1 MIKITKLTLK
11 NFLSVG
17 AVTLAL
23 NLDQHGLTLV
33 LGSNTDSNGGL
44 TRNGA
49 GKAQPLDCKIKTPFG
64 WKRMG
69 DMKVGDLV
77 DTPSGRYGR
86 VDGVFPQ
93 GSIPVYRIT
102 FADGRSTEACGDHIW
117 KTWSRS
123 GDWKWSNKTT
133 KELADHI
140 DGTPNNRS
148 YVPLIQD
155 ISAPEIDLPI
165 HPRLM
170 GIMLGDGYMS
180 GLSFS
185 SKDREIVDF
194 VMENTPDEYYLS
206 AFNDCDYRITRGA
219 GKKGHD
225 CRLRQVL
232 AFYGLTQTKSN
243 SKFIPD
249 AFKQGSLNQ
258 RLDLLSGLIDT
269 DGHVGKNGDVSYTT
283 VSKTMADDV
292 CEMIRSI
299 GGIAKITS
307 RIPSYTYKGERKNGQ
322 RAYTV
327 KIRYKNP
334 RALVRLPR
342 KLARMNEKYQYADTL
357 RLEIKTIELIGNKE
371 AQCISID
378 DHEHLY
384 ITDDYIVT
392 HNTTILQ
399 AISYALYG
407 TPISKIKADNLINNI
422 NQKGMLV
429 TIEFERDG
437 KTYRVE
443 RGRKPN
449 ILKFFVNS
457 EEIETDPEDI
467 SQGEN
472 RHTQEMINQAVGMS
486 NTMFKHIVALNTY
499 TDPFLRMKSGDQREV
514 IEELLGVTQ
523 ISLRA
528 ETLKKLSTQTK
539 EAIRDQ
545 DANIRAVREA
555 NNRIQSAIDNA
566 TRMSDDWEARHA
578 ARVNTLLEE
587 IAAMESIDYDA
598 EIASFDVLDSY
609 LIAERKAADDV
620 TAAQREVEHFAR
632 DVRYIEGEIS
642 RLQKDMGTVSSA
654 ALVSR
659 LKTEISRKEK
669 EVTRNLNSIQS
680 HENQIAKVIADMS
693 SEDNQI
699 CVCCGQ
705 ALQGTDHLATV
716 IANLKATE
724 DKLRGEAAT
733 FNTNVVAL
741 QSEITELLSEIGVA
755 ESGDATRHAE
765 QMAQLA
771 DLRDRLAVPLAALEL
786 HEDALKAAV
795 AAKAALGAKPQTIFS
810 SRDEVYKTKS
820 LFDGLA
826 RELDNEKAQTNPN
839 VAQIETLTSTLQPVD
854 TTALD
859 ELTDLFKHQEFLLK
873 LLTSKDSFIR
883 KKIID
888 QNLAYLNS
896 RLNFYLD
903 KLGLPHEVRFQSD
916 LSVDITLLGRDFD
929 FEQLSRGEMNRVIM
943 ATSWSFRDVWESLND
958 SFNLLFVDEMLDQG
972 TDGHG
977 VEAALTIL
985 KSMARDRSKNVFL
998 ISHRDDLTARID
1010 RTLLVRKENGFTRFE
1025 EDTLV

>member
-49 GKAQPLDCKIKTPFG
+49 GK
-64 WKRMG
+64 
-69 DMKVGDLV
+69 
-77 DTPSGRYGR
+77 
-86 VDGVFPQ
+86 
-93 GSIPVYRIT
+93 
-102 FADGRSTEACGDHIW
+102 
-117 KTWSRS
+117 
-123 GDWKWSNKTT
+123 
-133 KELADHI
+133 
-140 DGTPNNRS
+140 
-148 YVPLIQD
+148 
-155 ISAPEIDLPI
+155 
-165 HPRLM
+165 
-170 GIMLGDGYMS
+170 
-180 GLSFS
+180 
-185 SKDREIVDF
+185 
-194 VMENTPDEYYLS
+194 
-206 AFNDCDYRITRGA
+206 
-219 GKKGHD
+219 
-225 CRLRQVL
+225 
-232 AFYGLTQTKSN
+232 
-243 SKFIPD
+243 
-249 AFKQGSLNQ
+249 
-258 RLDLLSGLIDT
+258 
-269 DGHVGKNGDVSYTT
+269 
-283 VSKTMADDV
+283 
-292 CEMIRSI
+292 
-299 GGIAKITS
+299 
-307 RIPSYTYKGERKNGQ
+307 
-322 RAYTV
+322 
-327 KIRYKNP
+327 
-334 RALVRLPR
+334 
-342 KLARMNEKYQYADTL
+342 
-357 RLEIKTIELIGNKE
+357 
-371 AQCISID
+371 
-378 DHEHLY
+378 
-384 ITDDYIVT
+384 
-392 HNTTILQ
+392 TTILQ

-437 KTYRVE
+437 KTYRIE

-457 EEIETDPEDI
+457 EEIEADPEDI

-499 TDPFLRMKSGDQREV
+499 TDPFLRMKAGDQREV

-539 EAIRDQ
+539 EGIRDQ
-545 DANIRAVREA
+545 DSTIRAVKEA
-555 NNRIQSAIDNA
+555 NQRIQSAIDNA
-566 TRMSDDWEARHA
+566 TRMSSDWEARHL
-578 ARVNTLLEE
+578 ARVTTLLEE

-598 EIASFDVLDSY
+598 EIAAFDTLD
-609 LIAERKAADDV
+609 LWLAADRKASDDV
-620 TAAQREVEHFAR
+620 TSAQRDVEHFTR
-632 DVRYIEGEIS
+632 DVRYIEGEMA
-642 RLQKDMGTVSSA
+642 RVRQEMGTVSSA
-654 ALVSR
+654 AQVSR
-659 LKTEISRKEK
+659 LNSEISRKEK
-669 EVTRNLNSIQS
+669 EITRNLNNVQQ
-680 HENQIAKVIADMS
+680 HNNQIAKVLADMS
-693 SEDNQI
+693 SDDNAI

-705 ALQGTDHLATV
+705 ALEGTDHLATV
-716 IANLKATE
+716 LASLRDTE
-724 DKLRGEAAT
+724 TKLRAEVAVFDAT
-733 FNTNVVAL
+733 IAAL
-741 QSEITELLSEIGVA
+741 QSEVA
-755 ESGDATRHAE
+755 ELQTEIVTAQSTDADRLT
-765 QMAQLA
+765 QQTAQLE
-771 DLRDRLAVPLAALEL
+771 DLRVRLAVPLAALES
-786 HEDALKAAV
+786 HEQAFKAAIS
-795 AAKAALGAKPQTIFS
+795 AKSKVGDKPQTIFN
-810 SRDEVYKTKS
+810 SRDEVYKAKS
-820 LFDGLA
+820 MFDGLT
-826 RELDNEKAQTNPN
+826 RELENEKKQTNPN
-839 VAQIETLTSTLQPVD
+839 VAQIETLKATLQPVD
-854 TTALD
+854 TTMLD
-859 ELTDLFKHQEFLLK
+859 ELNDLFKHQEFLLK

-896 RLNFYLD
+896 RLNYYLD